1 MIHRWPRRI
10 SISKMM
16 QRKPLWSH
24 RDQLHMHIQHIKPL
38 MQPLETE
45 CSTCVLWRLRY
56 MILITHQD
64 SYLGVYVFTFDSRGQ
79 TFDAYGIDFDRTPFD
94 TVMGAYVNTFDSYG
108 LKHASININ
117 SRIDANV
124 RLCIQ
129 TTLLSC
135 ILWKLTCHRAP
146 HHLQQLVHD
155 LHLQWPWI

>member
-1 MIHRWPRRI
+1 
-10 SISKMM
+10 
-16 QRKPLWSH
+16 
-24 RDQLHMHIQHIKPL
+24 
-38 MQPLETE
+38 
-45 CSTCVLWRLRY
+45 

-129 TTLLSC
+129 TTLLSVN
-135 ILWKLTCHRAP
+135 TRSHR
-146 HHLQQLVHD
+146 H
-155 LHLQWPWI
+155 